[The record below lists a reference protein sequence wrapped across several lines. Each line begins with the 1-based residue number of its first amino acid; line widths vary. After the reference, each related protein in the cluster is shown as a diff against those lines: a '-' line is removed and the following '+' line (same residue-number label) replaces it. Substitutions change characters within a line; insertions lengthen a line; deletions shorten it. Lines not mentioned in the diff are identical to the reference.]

1 MDSDQARQRL
11 ADERERL
18 VGVARHQDLLP
29 GDCATSPSL
38 GDAMERNPVV
48 AHPHVPLR
56 VVAYRMAESG
66 RTRLPVVERGDHRR
80 VVGMIALR
88 DMLEA
93 RRRNLE
99 AEKRRE
105 RFLKF
110 PRARVRMRR
119 SA

>member
-1 MDSDQARQRL
+1 VI
-11 ADERERL
+11 DERERL
-18 VGVARHQDLLP
+18 IGVARHRDLLP
-29 GDCATSPSL
+29 GDGAASRSL
-38 GDAMERNPVV
+38 GDAMERNPIV
-48 AHPHVPLR
+48 AHADEPLR

-105 RFLKF
+105 RFLRF
-110 PRARVRMRR
+110 PRRRVRMRR